1 MPFLLSPAGSMPAL
15 RAAVDAGADEV
26 YLGGPVFNAR
36 MNAGNFDRETLVSAA
51 SLCRRNGVRLHITL
65 NTLIRDREF
74 ASAMEYVGFLARE
87 VRPDAIIIQ
96 DLGLAAQ
103 IRREYPSLALHASTQ
118 LRIHSY
124 LDAEFLKDFGF
135 TRAVLA
141 RELPE
146 EDIKAFA
153 AAVPETEIFVHGA
166 LCVSESGG
174 CLMSSVIGGRSGN
187 RGECAQ
193 PCRLPCGNGYA
204 LSLKDLCLADRMD
217 SVLESGVTSLKIE
230 GRMKSP
236 DYVYA
241 VTSVYRRLIDE
252 HRNATEKELRFLADV
267 FSRGGFT
274 SGYYDGRIDDSMF
287 GFRSERD
294 KKRTAA
300 VTVTRAPA
308 YPPRALPPCPLPG
321 GFNLPE
327 RDPGS
332 CFPAKLQQGIVA
344 RFEYGLPSAA
354 LLRDIADKC
363 VRIDVPLYAAA
374 AAAAAAA
381 GAGCAERISAV
392 LPRSIFVHELPEV
405 KRQLAAALSAG
416 VRHATVSGLYQAK
429 LCAGFF
435 LHGDYSM
442 NVYNRKT
449 LETLDNYSFSSLML
463 SPETEGTFA
472 RSSRCALEY
481 IVYGRTP
488 LMYTRVCI
496 LRSQGRCGGEPP
508 CRGALSDRSGARFP
522 VIGAPNHTNTIYN
535 SLPGYRADRASEL
548 KKHGVGLLTLL
559 FTNETER
566 DIKHI
571 LSLASA
577 GKKADFE
584 YTRR

>member
-294 KKRTAA
+294 KKRTAT

-327 RDPGS
+327 RDSGS

-363 VRIDVPLYAAA
+363 VRIDVPLY
-374 AAAAAAA
+374 AAAAAA

-435 LHGDYSM
+435 LHGDYSL

>member
-36 MNAGNFDRETLVSAA
+36 MNAGNFDREALVSAA

-153 AAVPETEIFVHGA
+153 AAVPETEIFIHGA

-252 HRNATEKELRFLADV
+252 HRNATERELRFLADV

-327 RDPGS
+327 RDSGS

-363 VRIDVPLYAAA
+363 VRIDVPLY
-374 AAAAAAA
+374 AAAAAA

-435 LHGDYSM
+435 LHGDYSL

-496 LRSQGRCGGEPP
+496 LRLQGRCGGEPP

>member
-36 MNAGNFDRETLVSAA
+36 MNAGNFDREALVSAA

-153 AAVPETEIFVHGA
+153 AVVPETEIFVHGA

-252 HRNATEKELRFLADV
+252 HRNATEKELRFLADI

-308 YPPRALPPCPLPG
+308 YPPRALPPCPLPS

-327 RDPGS
+327 RDSGS

-363 VRIDVPLYAAA
+363 VRIDVPLY
-374 AAAAAAA
+374 AAAAAA

-435 LHGDYSM
+435 LHGDYSL

>member
-146 EDIKAFA
+146 EDIKDFA

-300 VTVTRAPA
+300 VTVTRASA

-327 RDPGS
+327 RDSGS

-363 VRIDVPLYAAA
+363 VRIDVPLY
-374 AAAAAAA
+374 AAAAAA

-435 LHGDYSM
+435 LHGDYSL

>member
-65 NTLIRDREF
+65 NALIRDREF

-327 RDPGS
+327 RDSGS

-363 VRIDVPLYAAA
+363 VRIDVPLY
-374 AAAAAAA
+374 AAAAAA

-435 LHGDYSM
+435 LHGDYSL

>member
-252 HRNATEKELRFLADV
+252 HRNATENELRFLADV

-327 RDPGS
+327 RDSGS

-374 AAAAAAA
+374 AAAGA

-435 LHGDYSM
+435 LHGDYSL

>member
-74 ASAMEYVGFLARE
+74 ASAMEYVGFLVRE

-327 RDPGS
+327 RDSGS

-363 VRIDVPLYAAA
+363 VRIDVPLY
-374 AAAAAAA
+374 AAAAAA

-435 LHGDYSM
+435 LHGDYSL

-535 SLPGYRADRASEL
+535 SLPGYRTDRASEL

>member
-327 RDPGS
+327 RDSGS

-363 VRIDVPLYAAA
+363 VRIDVPLY
-374 AAAAAAA
+374 AAAAAA

-435 LHGDYSM
+435 LHGDYSL

-535 SLPGYRADRASEL
+535 SLPSYRADRASEL

>member
-153 AAVPETEIFVHGA
+153 AVVPETEIFVHGA

-327 RDPGS
+327 RDSGS

-363 VRIDVPLYAAA
+363 VRIDVPLY
-374 AAAAAAA
+374 AAAAAA

-435 LHGDYSM
+435 LHGDYSL

>member
-327 RDPGS
+327 RDSGS

-363 VRIDVPLYAAA
+363 VRIDVPLY
-374 AAAAAAA
+374 AAAAAA

-435 LHGDYSM
+435 LHGDYSL

-496 LRSQGRCGGEPP
+496 LRSQGSCGGEPP

-535 SLPGYRADRASEL
+535 SLPGYRTDRASEL

>member
-1 MPFLLSPAGSMPAL
+1 MPSLLSPAGSMPAL

-327 RDPGS
+327 RDSGS
-332 CFPAKLQQGIVA
+332 CFPAKLQRGIVA

-363 VRIDVPLYAAA
+363 VRIDVPLY
-374 AAAAAAA
+374 AAAAAA

-435 LHGDYSM
+435 LHGDYSL

>member
-1 MPFLLSPAGSMPAL
+1 MPAL

-252 HRNATEKELRFLADV
+252 HRNATERELRFLADV

-327 RDPGS
+327 RDSGS

-363 VRIDVPLYAAA
+363 VRIDVPLY
-374 AAAAAAA
+374 AAAAAA

-435 LHGDYSM
+435 LHGDYSL

>member
-252 HRNATEKELRFLADV
+252 HRNATERELRFLADV

-327 RDPGS
+327 RDSGS

-363 VRIDVPLYAAA
+363 VRIDVPLYA

-435 LHGDYSM
+435 LHGDYSL

-496 LRSQGRCGGEPP
+496 LRLQGRCGGEPP

>member
-36 MNAGNFDRETLVSAA
+36 MNAGNFDREALVSAA

-252 HRNATEKELRFLADV
+252 HRNATERELRFLADV

-327 RDPGS
+327 RDSGS

-344 RFEYGLPSAA
+344 QFEYGLPSAA

-363 VRIDVPLYAAA
+363 VRIDVPLY
-374 AAAAAAA
+374 AAAAAA

-435 LHGDYSM
+435 LHGDYSL

-508 CRGALSDRSGARFP
+508 CRGALSDRSGVRFP

>member
-103 IRREYPSLALHASTQ
+103 IRREHPSLALHASTQ

-252 HRNATEKELRFLADV
+252 HRNATEKELRFLTDV

-327 RDPGS
+327 RDSGS

-363 VRIDVPLYAAA
+363 VRIDVPLY
-374 AAAAAAA
+374 AAAAAA

-435 LHGDYSM
+435 LHGDYSL

>member
-327 RDPGS
+327 RDSGS

-374 AAAAAAA
+374 AAA

-405 KRQLAAALSAG
+405 KRQLAAARSAG

-435 LHGDYSM
+435 LHGDYSL

>member
-153 AAVPETEIFVHGA
+153 AVVPETEIFVHGA

-300 VTVTRAPA
+300 VTVTHAPA

-327 RDPGS
+327 RDSGS

-363 VRIDVPLYAAA
+363 VRIDVPLYA

-435 LHGDYSM
+435 LHGDYSL

>member
-146 EDIKAFA
+146 EDIKDFA

-327 RDPGS
+327 RDSGS

-363 VRIDVPLYAAA
+363 VRIDVPLY
-374 AAAAAAA
+374 AAAAAA

-435 LHGDYSM
+435 LHGDYSL

>member
-15 RAAVDAGADEV
+15 HAAVDAGADEV

-87 VRPDAIIIQ
+87 VRPDAMIIQ

-327 RDPGS
+327 RDSGS

-363 VRIDVPLYAAA
+363 VRIDVPLY
-374 AAAAAAA
+374 AAAAAA

-435 LHGDYSM
+435 LHGDYSL

>member
-153 AAVPETEIFVHGA
+153 AVVPETEIFVHGA

-327 RDPGS
+327 RDSGS

-363 VRIDVPLYAAA
+363 VRIDVPLYA

-435 LHGDYSM
+435 LHGDYSL

>member
-274 SGYYDGRIDDSMF
+274 SGYYDGRIDDSIF

-327 RDPGS
+327 RDSGN

-363 VRIDVPLYAAA
+363 VRIDVPLY
-374 AAAAAAA
+374 AAAAAA

-435 LHGDYSM
+435 LHGDYSL

>member
-374 AAAAAAA
+374 TAA

-429 LCAGFF
+429 LCAEFF
-435 LHGDYSM
+435 LHGDCSL

>member
-327 RDPGS
+327 RDSGS

-363 VRIDVPLYAAA
+363 VRIDVPLY
-374 AAAAAAA
+374 AAAAAA

-435 LHGDYSM
+435 LHGDYSL

-496 LRSQGRCGGEPP
+496 LRSQGSCGGEPP

>member
-252 HRNATEKELRFLADV
+252 HRNATEKELRFLADI

-327 RDPGS
+327 RDSGS

-363 VRIDVPLYAAA
+363 VRIDVPLY
-374 AAAAAAA
+374 AAAAAA

-435 LHGDYSM
+435 LHGDYSL

>member
-1 MPFLLSPAGSMPAL
+1 MPFLLSPAGSMSAL

-327 RDPGS
+327 RDSGS

-363 VRIDVPLYAAA
+363 VRIDVPLY
-374 AAAAAAA
+374 AAAAAA

-435 LHGDYSM
+435 LHGDYSL

>member
-146 EDIKAFA
+146 EDIKDFA

-327 RDPGS
+327 RDSGS

-374 AAAAAAA
+374 AAA

-416 VRHATVSGLYQAK
+416 VCHATVSGLYQAK

-435 LHGDYSM
+435 LHGDYSL

>member
-252 HRNATEKELRFLADV
+252 HRNATERELRFLADV

-327 RDPGS
+327 RDSGS

-374 AAAAAAA
+374 AAA

-392 LPRSIFVHELPEV
+392 LPRSIFVHELPEI

-435 LHGDYSM
+435 LHGDYSL

>member
-327 RDPGS
+327 RDSGS

-363 VRIDVPLYAAA
+363 VRIDVPLY
-374 AAAAAAA
+374 AAAAAA

-435 LHGDYSM
+435 LHGDYSL

-577 GKKADFE
+577 GKKVDFE

>member
-327 RDPGS
+327 RDSGS

-363 VRIDVPLYAAA
+363 VRIDVPLY
-374 AAAAAAA
+374 AAAAAA

-435 LHGDYSM
+435 LHGDYSL

-508 CRGALSDRSGARFP
+508 CCGALSDRSGARFP

>member
-252 HRNATEKELRFLADV
+252 HRNATENELRFLADV

-327 RDPGS
+327 RDSGS

-374 AAAAAAA
+374 AAA

-405 KRQLAAALSAG
+405 KRQLAAAFSAG

-435 LHGDYSM
+435 LHGDYSL

>member
-308 YPPRALPPCPLPG
+308 YPPRSLPPCPLPG
-321 GFNLPE
+321 GFKLPE
-327 RDPGS
+327 RDSGC

-374 AAAAAAA
+374 AAAAA

-405 KRQLAAALSAG
+405 KRQLAAAFSAG

-435 LHGDYSM
+435 LHGDYSL

-488 LMYTRVCI
+488 LMYTRVCV

-522 VIGAPNHTNTIYN
+522 LLGAPNHTNTIYN
-535 SLPGYRADRASEL
+535 SLPGYRADRAPEL

>member
-327 RDPGS
+327 RDSGS

-374 AAAAAAA
+374 AAA
-381 GAGCAERISAV
+381 GTGCAERISAV

-435 LHGDYSM
+435 LHGDYSL

>member
-327 RDPGS
+327 RDSGS
-332 CFPAKLQQGIVA
+332 CFPAKLQQGIVT

-363 VRIDVPLYAAA
+363 VRIDVPLYA

-435 LHGDYSM
+435 LHGDYSL

>member
-327 RDPGS
+327 RDSGS

-363 VRIDVPLYAAA
+363 VRIDVPLY
-374 AAAAAAA
+374 AAAAAA

-429 LCAGFF
+429 LCAEFF
-435 LHGDYSM
+435 LHGDYSL

-463 SPETEGTFA
+463 SPETEGMFA

-535 SLPGYRADRASEL
+535 SLPGYRADRDSEL

-584 YTRR
+584 YTHR

>member
-146 EDIKAFA
+146 EDIKDFA

-187 RGECAQ
+187 RGECAK

-327 RDPGS
+327 RDSGS

-363 VRIDVPLYAAA
+363 VRIDVPLY
-374 AAAAAAA
+374 AAAAAA

-435 LHGDYSM
+435 LHGDYSL

>member
-36 MNAGNFDRETLVSAA
+36 MNAGNFDREALVSAA

-153 AAVPETEIFVHGA
+153 AAVPETEIFIHGA

-252 HRNATEKELRFLADV
+252 HRNATERELRFLADV

-327 RDPGS
+327 RDSGS

-374 AAAAAAA
+374 AAA

-392 LPRSIFVHELPEV
+392 LPRSIFVHELPEI

-435 LHGDYSM
+435 LHGDYSL

>member
-252 HRNATEKELRFLADV
+252 HRNATERELRFLADV

-308 YPPRALPPCPLPG
+308 YLPRALPPCPLPG

-327 RDPGS
+327 RDSGS

-363 VRIDVPLYAAA
+363 VRIDVPLY
-374 AAAAAAA
+374 AAAAAA

-435 LHGDYSM
+435 LHGDYSL

-508 CRGALSDRSGARFP
+508 CRGALSDRSGVRFP

-535 SLPGYRADRASEL
+535 SLPSYRADRASEL

>member
-327 RDPGS
+327 RDSGS

>member
-327 RDPGS
+327 RDSGS
-332 CFPAKLQQGIVA
+332 CFPAKLQRGIVA

-363 VRIDVPLYAAA
+363 VRIDVPLY
-374 AAAAAAA
+374 AAAAAA

-435 LHGDYSM
+435 LHGDYSL

>member
-327 RDPGS
+327 RDSGS

-363 VRIDVPLYAAA
+363 VRIDVPLYA

-435 LHGDYSM
+435 LHGDYSL

-508 CRGALSDRSGARFP
+508 CCGALSDRSGARFL